1 MFTGSP
7 LDGDWTLDDIYRFSV
22 EQVSISRG
30 QFLELAVV
38 LILVLELILFFLG
51 TMR

>member
-1 MFTGSP
+1 MEDK
-7 LDGDWTLDDIYRFSV
+7 LKTLADIYRSVV

-30 QFLELAVV
+30 HFLELIIV

-51 TMR
+51 IMK